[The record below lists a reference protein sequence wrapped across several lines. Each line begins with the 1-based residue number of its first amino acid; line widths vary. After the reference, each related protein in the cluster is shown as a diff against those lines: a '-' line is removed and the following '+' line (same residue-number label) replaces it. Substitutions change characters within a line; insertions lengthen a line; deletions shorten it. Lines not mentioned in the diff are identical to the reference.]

1 MKDGFIRV
9 AAATPKVCVADPI
22 FNSEKIQAQ
31 MDAAVAKQTKV
42 LVFPELCLTA
52 ATCGDL
58 FFQSTLL
65 AEAKN
70 QLKKLVKRPMPM
82 GKMTN
87 PSKNSRLGSMNR

>member
-31 MDAAVAKQTKV
+31 MDVAVAEKTKV

-58 FFQSTLL
+58 FFQSS
-65 AEAKN
+65 AGRGQEPVKAAG
-70 QLKKLVKRPMPM
+70 KKE
-82 GKMTN
+82 
-87 PSKNSRLGSMNR
+87 